1 MDQQK
6 VQSRYQT
13 ALEAFTTRLKT
24 DSQVIAAILAGSM
37 SYDVVWEK
45 SDIDMIVVVKEQQL
59 PKSWICLEE
68 DGVLFNVELT
78 TFTYSTSRPRACI
91 SPTSRIYWTA

>member
-45 SDIDMIVVVKEQQL
+45 SDIDMIVVVKE
-59 PKSWICLEE
+59 
-68 DGVLFNVELT
+68 
-78 TFTYSTSRPRACI
+78 
-91 SPTSRIYWTA
+91 